1 MGGPNFSVAYT
12 VSQTP
17 EVVFSAVNDVR
28 GWWTGEPGVKG
39 ATDKL
44 GAEWTY
50 RFKDLHYTKQRI
62 IEFVPG
68 KKVVWLVLDSKLSFV
83 KDQTEWNGSKI
94 TFEIAKRGDKTEL
107 RFTHV
112 GLVPEVECYGDC
124 SSAWGY
130 YVKGP
135 LRALISK
142 KGKPPAGARAKSKA
156 KTATFPRPSS
166 KRSK

>member
-1 MGGPNFSVAYT
+1 MGSPNFSVTYT

-17 EVVFSAVNDVR
+17 EEVFSAVNDVR
-28 GWWTGEPGVKG
+28 GWWTGEPGAKG
-39 ATDKL
+39 STDKL

-50 RFKDLHYTKQRI
+50 QFKDLHYTKQRI
-62 IEFVPG
+62 TEFVPG

-94 TFEIAKRGDKTEL
+94 SFGIARRGDKTEL

-112 GLVPEVECYGDC
+112 GLVPEVECYGNC

-142 KGKPPAGARAKSKA
+142 KGKARAAAGARGNTKHAARPKSIA
-156 KTATFPRPSS
+156 

>member
-1 MGGPNFSVAYT
+1 VGSPNFSVVYT
-12 VSQTP
+12 VNQSP
-17 EVVFSAVNDVR
+17 EEVFSAINDVR
-28 GWWTGEPGVKG
+28 GWWTGEPGAKG
-39 ATDKL
+39 TTDKL

-50 RFKDLHYTKQRI
+50 QFKDLHYTKQRI
-62 IEFVPG
+62 TEFVPG

-94 TFEIAKRGDKTEL
+94 TFEITKKGDKTEL

-112 GLVPEVECYGDC
+112 GLVPDVECYGDC

-135 LRALISK
+135 LRKLISK
-142 KGKPPAGARAKSKA
+142 KGKASVGERVKVKRKRSARHESRAKQPK
-156 KTATFPRPSS
+156 
-166 KRSK
+166 

>member
-1 MGGPNFSVAYT
+1 MSSPNFSVAYT
-12 VSQTP
+12 VSQSP
-17 EVVFSAVNDVR
+17 EAVFSAVNDVR
-28 GWWTGEPGVKG
+28 GWWTGEPGAKG
-39 ATDKL
+39 TTDKL

-62 IEFVPG
+62 TEFVPG
-68 KKVVWLVLDSKLSFV
+68 KKVVWLVLDSRLSFV
-83 KDQTEWNGSKI
+83 QDPTEWNGSKI
-94 TFEIAKRGDKTEL
+94 SFEITKKGDKTEL

-142 KGKPPAGARAKSKA
+142 KGKTRPRARAEGRTKKA
-156 KTATFPRPSS
+156 ARPRSRARRP
-166 KRSK
+166 K

>member
-1 MGGPNFSVAYT
+1 MSSPNFSVAYA

-17 EVVFSAVNDVR
+17 EEVFSAVNDVR
-28 GWWTGEPGVKG
+28 GWWTGEPGAKG
-39 ATDKL
+39 TTDKL

-50 RFKDLHYTKQRI
+50 QFKALHYTKQRI
-62 IEFVPG
+62 TEFVPG

-112 GLVPEVECYGDC
+112 GLVPEFECYGDC

-142 KGKPPAGARAKSKA
+142 KGKIRVSARAKGKTKKA
-156 KTATFPRPSS
+156 ARPKSS
-166 KRSK
+166 AKRSN

>member
-1 MGGPNFSVAYT
+1 MSSPNFSVAYT

-17 EVVFSAVNDVR
+17 EEVFNAVNDVR
-28 GWWTGEPGVKG
+28 GWWTGEPGAKG
-39 ATDKL
+39 TTNKL

-50 RFKDLHYTKQRI
+50 QYKELHYTKQRI
-62 IEFVPG
+62 TEFVPG
-68 KKVVWLVLDSKLSFV
+68 KRVVWLVLDSKLSFV

-94 TFEIAKRGDKTEL
+94 TFEIAKKGRKTEL

-112 GLVPEVECYGDC
+112 GLVPEAECYGDC

-135 LRALISK
+135 LKALISK
-142 KGKPPAGARAKSKA
+142 SGKKRTKASSNGKSRKAARPKSVA
-156 KTATFPRPSS
+156 

>member
-1 MGGPNFSVAYT
+1 MGSPNFSVAYT

-17 EVVFSAVNDVR
+17 EEVFSAVNDVR

-39 ATDKL
+39 TTDKL
-44 GAEWTY
+44 GSEWTY
-50 RFKDLHYTKQRI
+50 QFKDLHYTKQRI
-62 IEFVPG
+62 TEFVPG

-94 TFEIAKRGDKTEL
+94 TFEIAKKGDKTEL

-112 GLVPEVECYGDC
+112 GLVPDIECYGDC

-142 KGKPPAGARAKSKA
+142 KSKTRASASPKGKTKKAARPRSSAKQSK
-156 KTATFPRPSS
+156 
-166 KRSK
+166 

>member
-1 MGGPNFSVAYT
+1 MSSPNFSVAFT

-17 EVVFSAVNDVR
+17 EEVFSAINDVR
-28 GWWTGEPGVKG
+28 GWWTGEPGAKG
-39 ATDKL
+39 TTDRL

-50 RFKDLHYTKQRI
+50 QFKDLHYTKQRI
-62 IEFVPG
+62 TEFVPG

-94 TFEIAKRGDKTEL
+94 TFDIAKQGGTTEL

-135 LRALISK
+135 LRALITK
-142 KGKPPAGARAKSKA
+142 KGKARTGARAQGKSKKAASPKSRA
-156 KTATFPRPSS
+156 KRA
-166 KRSK
+166 K

>member
-1 MGGPNFSVAYT
+1 VSSPNFSVAYT

-17 EVVFSAVNDVR
+17 EEVFRAVNDVR
-28 GWWTGEPGVKG
+28 GWWTGEPGAKG
-39 ATDKL
+39 TTDKL

-50 RFKDLHYTKQRI
+50 QYKDIHYTKQRI
-62 IEFVPG
+62 TEFVPG

-94 TFEIAKRGDKTEL
+94 TFDIAKKGDKTEL

-112 GLVPEVECYGDC
+112 GLNPDVECYGDC

-135 LRALISK
+135 LRVLISK
-142 KGKPPAGARAKSKA
+142 QGKTNASVRAKGKTKRAA
-156 KTATFPRPSS
+156 RPSS
-166 KRSK
+166 GAKRA

>member
-1 MGGPNFSVAYT
+1 MSSPNFSVAYT

-17 EVVFSAVNDVR
+17 EEVFSAINDVR
-28 GWWTGEPGVKG
+28 GWWTGEPGAKG

-62 IEFVPG
+62 TEFVPG
-68 KKVVWLVLDSKLSFV
+68 KKVVWLVLESRLSFV
-83 KDQTEWNGSKI
+83 KDQTEWDGSKI
-94 TFEIAKRGDKTEL
+94 TFEIAKKGDKTEL

-135 LRALISK
+135 LRDLISK
-142 KGKPPAGARAKSKA
+142 RGNVRASTKTMGKTKKAARPKSSA
-156 KTATFPRPSS
+156 
-166 KRSK
+166 KRSG

>member
-1 MGGPNFSVAYT
+1 VSSPNFSVAYT

-17 EVVFSAVNDVR
+17 EEVFRAVNDVR
-28 GWWTGEPGVKG
+28 GWWTGEPGAKG
-39 ATDKL
+39 TTDKL

-50 RFKDLHYTKQRI
+50 QYKDIHYTKQRI
-62 IEFVPG
+62 TEFVPG

-94 TFEIAKRGDKTEL
+94 TFDIAKKGDKTEL

-112 GLVPEVECYGDC
+112 GLNPDVECYGDC

-142 KGKPPAGARAKSKA
+142 QGKTNASVKTKGQTKRAARPRSGAKRAK
-156 KTATFPRPSS
+156 
-166 KRSK
+166 

>member
-1 MGGPNFSVAYT
+1 MSSPNFSVAYT

-17 EVVFSAVNDVR
+17 EQVFSAINDVR
-28 GWWTGEPGVKG
+28 GWWTGEPGARG
-39 ATDKL
+39 PTDKL

-62 IEFVPG
+62 TEFVPG

-94 TFEIAKRGDKTEL
+94 TFEISKKRDKTEL

-135 LRALISK
+135 LRDLISN
-142 KGKPPAGARAKSKA
+142 KGKVHASARTNGKTKKAARPKS
-156 KTATFPRPSS
+156 SS
-166 KRSK
+166 K

>member
-1 MGGPNFSVAYT
+1 MSSPNFSVAIS
-12 VSQTP
+12 VNRTP
-17 EVVFSAVNDVR
+17 EEVFHAVNDVR

-39 ATDKL
+39 RTDRL
-44 GAEWTY
+44 GAEFTY
-50 RFKDLHYTKQRI
+50 QYKDLHFTKQRI
-62 IEFVPG
+62 TEFVPG

-94 TFEIAKRGDKTEL
+94 TFDIAKKGQKTEL
-107 RFTHV
+107 KFTHV

-135 LRALISK
+135 LRKLI
-142 KGKPPAGARAKSKA
+142 GAARAAPSTKRKRHPKKA
-156 KTATFPRPSS
+156 RRSGANR

>member
-1 MGGPNFSVAYT
+1 VSSPNFSVAYT
-12 VSQTP
+12 VRQTP
-17 EVVFSAVNDVR
+17 EEVFRAVNDVR
-28 GWWTGEPGVKG
+28 GWWTGEPGAKG
-39 ATDKL
+39 TTDKL

-50 RFKDLHYTKQRI
+50 QFKDLHYTKQRI
-62 IEFVPG
+62 TELVPG

-94 TFEIAKRGDKTEL
+94 TFEIAKKGARTEL

-112 GLVPEVECYGDC
+112 GLNPDVECYGDC

-135 LRALISK
+135 LRALISQ
-142 KGKPPAGARAKSKA
+142 KGKTSAKA
-156 KTATFPRPSS
+156 KGRTKKAARPKPRTR
-166 KRSK
+166 RST

>member
-1 MGGPNFSVAYT
+1 LSSPNFSVSYT

-17 EVVFSAVNDVR
+17 AEVFRAINDVR
-28 GWWTGEPGVKG
+28 GWWTGEPGPRG
-39 ATDKL
+39 TTDKL

-62 IEFVPG
+62 TEFIPG
-68 KKVVWLVLDSKLSFV
+68 KRVVWLVVDSKLSFV

-94 TFEIAKRGDKTEL
+94 TFEIAKKGDKTEL

-130 YVKGP
+130 FVKGP

-142 KGKPPAGARAKSKA
+142 KGQAGTRAKA
-156 KTATFPRPSS
+156 QGRTQ
-166 KRSK
+166 RSGHQGSHAERRK

>member
-1 MGGPNFSVAYT
+1 M
-12 VSQTP
+12 
-17 EVVFSAVNDVR
+17 
-28 GWWTGEPGVKG
+28 
-39 ATDKL
+39 
-44 GAEWTY
+44 
-50 RFKDLHYTKQRI
+50 
-62 IEFVPG
+62 
-68 KKVVWLVLDSKLSFV
+68 VLDSRLSFV

-94 TFEIAKRGDKTEL
+94 TFEIERRGVKTEL

-112 GLVPEVECYGDC
+112 GLVPEVECYGNC

-142 KGKPPAGARAKSKA
+142 KGKTRASARAKGKTKKA
-156 KTATFPRPSS
+156 ARPKSGA

>member
-1 MGGPNFSVAYT
+1 MSGPNFSVAYT

-17 EVVFSAVNDVR
+17 EEVFSAINNVR
-28 GWWTGEPGVKG
+28 GWWTGEPGAKG
-39 ATDKL
+39 TTDKL

-50 RFKDLHYTKQRI
+50 QFKDLHHTKQRI
-62 IEFVPG
+62 TEFVPG
-68 KKVVWLVLDSKLSFV
+68 KRVVWLVLDSKLSFV

-94 TFEIAKRGDKTEL
+94 SFEIAKKGDKTEL

-112 GLVPEVECYGDC
+112 GLVPEAECYEDC

-130 YVKGP
+130 FVKGP

-142 KGKPPAGARAKSKA
+142 QGKSRTRAKDKGKTKKAAR
-156 KTATFPRPSS
+156 PISS
-166 KRSK
+166 AKRST